1 MGNFRV
7 DTLWPWLSFEA
18 QDDPLGLRSPPAGF
32 QPSGFGLTPFAYGA
46 TPGIGSEAVGLSNW
60 RPPGTSTVPPS
71 EPRPWWLF
79 GDEPDPNTPWLH
91 VRPPDGPPGFRVA
104 PDGTV
109 ASSPTGNGTALGL
122 DRQVP
127 NVGSASPLVGGPF
140 AQHAWPPTDLL
151 ADAQSWRSRPPG
163 QGEGPDGR
171 PGPRWSWLRTEATEE
186 PPGLRVT
193 SDGSVVFGQTG
204 NGTAFGLDRQ
214 APDVGLTVPFNGGP
228 FAQQAWPLAEPP
240 VETQPWWSRQPWQG
254 EGLDGRFDLRWP
266 WLRAEPA
273 DEPPGSGV
281 KPDGPGNQSKP
292 DEFNPLSFAY
302 QPFGREALEN
312 IDVGG
317 SQPQIGAAPT
327 PLNPSQQSTGV
338 DGPTAASM
346 ALPAA
351 PVVAGSEAVGAALA
365 EAARAALAE
374 AAALAG
380 RLAPAAARAASGP
393 AAALSILVTPTN
405 KQGDTIELGDGLRAR
420 TSTGQGSVAI
430 ERRADNGLLG
440 TGIAARWERLP
451 VDAELRVEKGGV
463 ARVLIDHQQL
473 QAAVGAEATARA
485 LDAIGSAMARPPQK
499 GNETRPSASTEDD
512 SNQAPAP
519 GGSSKPPTGPGP
531 LGTAVEI
538 GAKALER
545 ANRPQSEAREQ
556 AELIEN
562 WRQLLK
568 RRGEPAQDGQYR
580 GDGGVE
586 TALGVK
592 LPPDVGEPAAG
603 RNAFPEQEHLRKAL
617 IGEFEL
623 VNRIKAVRPDE
634 IVLHFGNAP
643 GAQGPD
649 VLSIGRD
656 RVINAWDSKSR
667 SAERSVGPSMAASFK
682 LDRAQVEAYVW
693 KAINEGRLPREVGLE
708 ALQKFNDG
716 TYNICTVGTGN
727 AHDGMV
733 EFFRNRESTG
743 PRRH

>member
-1 MGNFRV
+1 MA
-7 DTLWPWLSFEA
+7 P
-18 QDDPLGLRSPPAGF
+18 PPA
-32 QPSGFGLTPFAYGA
+32 PVVAS
-46 TPGIGSEAVGLSNW
+46 SEAVG
-60 RPPGTSTVPPS
+60 
-71 EPRPWWLF
+71 
-79 GDEPDPNTPWLH
+79 
-91 VRPPDGPPGFRVA
+91 
-104 PDGTV
+104 
-109 ASSPTGNGTALGL
+109 
-122 DRQVP
+122 
-127 NVGSASPLVGGPF
+127 
-140 AQHAWPPTDLL
+140 
-151 ADAQSWRSRPPG
+151 
-163 QGEGPDGR
+163 
-171 PGPRWSWLRTEATEE
+171 
-186 PPGLRVT
+186 
-193 SDGSVVFGQTG
+193 
-204 NGTAFGLDRQ
+204 
-214 APDVGLTVPFNGGP
+214 
-228 FAQQAWPLAEPP
+228 
-240 VETQPWWSRQPWQG
+240 
-254 EGLDGRFDLRWP
+254 
-266 WLRAEPA
+266 
-273 DEPPGSGV
+273 
-281 KPDGPGNQSKP
+281 
-292 DEFNPLSFAY
+292 
-302 QPFGREALEN
+302 
-312 IDVGG
+312 
-317 SQPQIGAAPT
+317 
-327 PLNPSQQSTGV
+327 
-338 DGPTAASM
+338 
-346 ALPAA
+346 
-351 PVVAGSEAVGAALA
+351 
-365 EAARAALAE
+365 AALAE

-380 RLAPAAARAASGP
+380 RLAPAAAVAARAASAP

-405 KQGDTIELGDGLRAR
+405 KQGDTIDLGDGLRAR
-420 TSTGQGSVAI
+420 TSTGQCSVAI

-440 TGIAARWERLP
+440 SGIAARWERLP
-451 VDAELRVEKGGV
+451 VDAELRVEEGGV
-463 ARVLIDHQQL
+463 ARVFIDHQQL

-485 LDAIGSAMARPPQK
+485 LDAIGSAMARPPKK

-519 GGSSKPPTGPGP
+519 GGSSKPPTGPSP

-586 TALGVK
+586 TALGVR

-667 SAERSVGPSMAASFK
+667 SAARSVGPSMAASFE
-682 LDRAQVEAYVW
+682 LDRDQVQVYVW

-708 ALQKFNDG
+708 ALQKFNAG

-733 EFFRNRESTG
+733 EFFRNHKSSG